1 MNRFEDERSAE
12 ERVLVGL
19 SRIGTVLR
27 NHAWQEASPRGVHPT
42 QMQVL
47 VFLARSHPRGLR
59 LSEVADHLAVTLPTA
74 SESVSALERKGLV
87 VRTQDPFDRRAQSI
101 GITPEGGEAAA
112 RGAQWPDL
120 ILSAVEELDPAEK
133 GTLLRLIMKMIRG
146 FQARG
151 EISPHRMCV
160 TCRYFQPHR
169 HNDPQRPHHCGFVD
183 AAFGDAQLRF
193 DCREF
198 EGASP
203 EEEVDAWQAFVDRG
217 TPAAP
222 NS

>member
-1 MNRFEDERSAE
+1 MNDFQDERSAE

-27 NHAWQEASPRGVHPT
+27 NHAWQGASPRGIHPT

-47 VFLARSHPRGLR
+47 MFLARSHPRGLR
-59 LSEVADHLAVTLPTA
+59 LSEVADRLAVTLPTA

-87 VRTQDPFDRRAQSI
+87 VRTEDPSDRRAQSI
-101 GITPEGGEAAA
+101 GLTPVGREEAA
-112 RGAQWPDL
+112 RGAQWPEL
-120 ILSAVEELDPAEK
+120 ILSAVDELDPNEK
-133 GTLLRLIMKMIRG
+133 GTLLRVIMKMIRG

-169 HNDPQRPHHCGFVD
+169 HIDPERPHHCGFVD
-183 AAFGDAQLRF
+183 AAFGDGQLRF

-198 EGASP
+198 EAADP
-203 EEEVDAWQAFVDRG
+203 ETKEATWEAFVDRG
-217 TPAAP
+217 VPADQ
-222 NS
+222 ND